1 MVQIV
6 DYLVN
11 NFEIIEI
18 WKLKLIHMESV
29 SSRNVGYDIGAAT
42 TPVGNENKSEAD
54 SFLKLATNM
63 MLTFVHVLDFCIG
76 YCKSR

>member
-1 MVQIV
+1 
-6 DYLVN
+6 
-11 NFEIIEI
+11 
-18 WKLKLIHMESV
+18 MESV